1 MGRFDGWTTE
11 AVKALQGE
19 RLEKKNTPKRTAKSN
34 PRKNALKS
42 CDREFSLLMRAK
54 EADEY
59 GMCTCCTCGNVYP
72 WKHPDRKMHWGHW
85 RGRGKNSV
93 RWNPRN
99 GGPQCWEC
107 NRYEEGKKEDMERYL
122 RGRYGDKAINEVFA
136 KSLLQVKYSEFELA
150 EMAVRFREERKQIVK
165 QKGL

>member
-34 PRKNALKS
+34 PRKNALKA

-54 EADEY
+54 EANY
-59 GMCTCCTCGNVYP
+59 AGLVKCCTCSKLMP
-72 WKHPDRKMHWGHW
+72 WQGTSEAHWGHW
-85 RGRGKNSV
+85 QSRGFNIV
-93 RWNPRN
+93 RWNPIN
-99 GGPQCWEC
+99 GGVQCREC
-107 NRYEEGKKEDMERYL
+107 NTYLEGRKSDMERYL
-122 RGRYGDKAINEVFA
+122 VNRYGKKEVIKIEA
-136 KSLLQVKYSEFELA
+136 LSKMSVGKYSEFELA
-150 EMAVRFREERKQIVK
+150 EMAARFREERKQIVK